1 MVNDWAKERCFKKN
15 LKEKGG
21 KKVYVQCRNFRAKL
35 QADEDINGAIKKC
48 GCDGVRKEY
57 VYFCT
62 PILNFAS

>member
-1 MVNDWAKERCFKKN
+1 MTGPKRDASKRILKK
-15 LKEKGG
+15 KGEKKFMFSAGISELS
-21 KKVYVQCRNFRAKL
+21 CRQMKIL
-35 QADEDINGAIKKC
+35 MEQYKKC